1 MRMRSDYYEWLKAF
15 HYYGGV
21 EPKIYGQ
28 YLVEKNMKKRGGVR
42 RKRGK

>member
-1 MRMRSDYYEWLKAF
+1 MGMRSDFYEWIKAF
-15 HYYGGV
+15 HYYGGT
-21 EPKIYGQ
+21 EPKTYGQ